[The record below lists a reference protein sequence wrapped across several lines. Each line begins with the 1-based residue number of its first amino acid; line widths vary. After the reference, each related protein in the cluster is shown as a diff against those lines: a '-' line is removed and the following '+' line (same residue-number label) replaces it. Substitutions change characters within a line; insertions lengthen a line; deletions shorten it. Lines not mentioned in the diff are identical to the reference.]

1 MDLSFTH
8 GLFGL
13 MSAVCASLY
22 AQNALLRNRNRDL
35 THNQTELER
44 TSRTDPLTG
53 LQNRATITV
62 APPGGTLVSGV
73 VAVLD
78 MDDFKRVNDELG
90 HLAGDEVLREV
101 GRLIR
106 ASVRGGDLAF
116 RWGGDEFVLVLQNET
131 EETATTRLL
140 QIEARLEE
148 FHLRGFGPLPMRVS
162 WGVAEAHGSRLH
174 DLVALADEQMY
185 SMKRDRKRTRV
196 QYTESNEPVTTH
208 EARRRTQPGN

>member
-13 MSAVCASLY
+13 MSVVCASLY
-22 AQNALLRNRNRDL
+22 AQNTLLRNRNRDL
-35 THNQTELER
+35 AHDHSELER
-44 TSRTDPLTG
+44 TSKTDPLTG
-53 LQNRATITV
+53 LQNRSTI
-62 APPGGTLVSGV
+62 AGSPAGALISGV

-106 ASVRGGDLAF
+106 SSVRSGDLAF
-116 RWGGDEFVLVLQNET
+116 RWGGDEFVLVFQNET
-131 EETATTRLL
+131 EDTAITRLL
-140 QIEARLEE
+140 QIEARLAE

-174 DLVALADEQMY
+174 DLVSLADEQMY
-185 SMKRDRKRTRV
+185 EMKRERKRRGV
-196 QYTESNEPVTTH
+196 QYTESNELAGTH
-208 EARRRTQPGN
+208 EARHRIMPRN